1 MDNIDTYLLMVELK
15 KRLYNTLEAAEPKSD
30 ICLDDLWAESTATEE
45 SLKALMYKLDNLI
58 NRYHHMM
65 ENRYE

>member
-15 KRLYNTLEAAEPKSD
+15 KRLYNTLEAPEPQSD

-45 SLKALMYKLDNLI
+45 SLKALMYKLDNII
-58 NRYHHMM
+58 NRYHNLMKA
-65 ENRYE
+65 RYE

>member
-15 KRLYNTLEAAEPKSD
+15 KRLYNTLEAPEPKSD

-58 NRYHHMM
+58 NRYHRMM
-65 ENRYE
+65 ECRYE